1 MLKNKCIVTGFFALF
16 TSYKVLFYILQNL
29 LRFDESVE
37 EEASGVHNAMGI
49 LESLLELR
57 AKKVASIVVQT
68 EGAVAWLLN
77 RVRAKPTA
85 ALPTANKLY
94 GACVCI
100 SRDVFKLL

>member
-1 MLKNKCIVTGFFALF
+1 MYCDWFLRFI
-16 TSYKVLFYILQNL
+16 YVLQSFIFILQNL

-94 GACVCI
+94 GACVC
-100 SRDVFKLL
+100 VFREMFSNYYD

>member
-1 MLKNKCIVTGFFALF
+1 MYYDWFLRFIYILQFFII
-16 TSYKVLFYILQNL
+16 YIILQNL